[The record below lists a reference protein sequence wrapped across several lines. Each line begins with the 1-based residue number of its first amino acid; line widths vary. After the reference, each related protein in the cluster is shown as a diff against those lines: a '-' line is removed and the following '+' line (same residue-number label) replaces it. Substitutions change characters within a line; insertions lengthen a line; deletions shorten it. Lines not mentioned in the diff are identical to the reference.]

1 MRKIRPRRIRRNLE
15 ILPLLAW
22 IEARDQR
29 FSLAARLLAVRH
41 RLPLARAA
49 LVAEL
54 AGIGQGGER

>member
-1 MRKIRPRRIRRNLE
+1 MIRLSPRALRRNLE
-15 ILPLLAW
+15 TLSLFAWAADRDRRYPLP
-22 IEARDQR
+22 
-29 FSLAARLLAVRH
+29 ARLLAVRH